1 MSRRNHSAKKNSHSQ
16 SESKQVNAQII
27 DSDNEKSPQIEE
39 VKNINGS
46 AKNMSKKR
54 ALDQISNSG

>member
-1 MSRRNHSAKKNSHSQ
+1 MSRRNHSTKKNSHSQ
-16 SESKQVNAQII
+16 SKSKQANAQII